1 MRKILIVLFLFICC
15 LTINGQVLLN
25 FQAGKSISFSQR
37 TGGVN
42 DGGIIK
48 IAPFY
53 DNTFGIGLGY
63 RLNKKTML
71 MYNLTL
77 NSHGWEV
84 KMREAGTT
92 SYKSSK
98 NQFSYEYNKTRWL
111 YENKLGILYTAW
123 QKGNYKVN
131 VSGGVGIYCTRC
143 SSRGWTGE
151 RRIYT
156 TSTIDTTNADS
167 YILVNKRDTK
177 MYTFLNTLVYAGGEF
192 SYQLKKSELGLFCEV
207 ETAFGKNFEHTV
219 IFKRGQ
225 ETGNISIKNSGLSL
239 RLGLFFRP
247 KITLPVITIKRRV
260 ETPAQTPAPQEEQ

>member
-1 MRKILIVLFLFICC
+1 MQKKLIVVFLFVCC
-15 LTINGQVLLN
+15 LTTNAQIVFN
-25 FQAGKSISFSQR
+25 FQYGKSISFSQR
-37 TGGVN
+37 TRGVN
-42 DGGIIK
+42 DDGIIK

-53 DNTFGIGLGY
+53 DNTLGIGLGY
-63 RLNKKTML
+63 VSNKKTTL
-71 MYNLTL
+71 VYNLAL

-84 KMREAGTT
+84 KMREAGGS
-92 SYKSSK
+92 SYNNSK
-98 NQFSYEYNKTRWL
+98 KEFSYEYNKTRWL

-131 VSGGVGIYCTRC
+131 LSGGVGIYCTRC

-177 MYTFLNTLVYAGGEF
+177 MYTFINTLVYAGGEL
-192 SYQLKKSELGLFCEV
+192 SYQLKKSEVGLFCEV
-207 ETAFGKNFEHTV
+207 ETAFGKNFEHAV

-225 ETGNISIKNSGLSL
+225 ETGSISIKNSGLSL
-239 RLGLFFRP
+239 RMGLFFRP
-247 KITLPVITIKRRV
+247 NLNLRFVKPKPK
-260 ETPAQTPAPQEEQ
+260 TPAQTPVPQQGQ

>member
-84 KMREAGTT
+84 KMHEAGTT

-123 QKGNYKVN
+123 QKGNYKVP
-131 VSGGVGIYCTRC
+131 R
-143 SSRGWTGE
+143 
-151 RRIYT
+151 
-156 TSTIDTTNADS
+156 
-167 YILVNKRDTK
+167 
-177 MYTFLNTLVYAGGEF
+177 FL
-192 SYQLKKSELGLFCEV
+192 
-207 ETAFGKNFEHTV
+207 
-219 IFKRGQ
+219 IM
-225 ETGNISIKNSGLSL
+225 
-239 RLGLFFRP
+239 
-247 KITLPVITIKRRV
+247 
-260 ETPAQTPAPQEEQ
+260 

>member
-1 MRKILIVLFLFICC
+1 MRKTLIVAFLFICC
-15 LTINGQVLLN
+15 LTTNGQLQLN
-25 FQAGKSISFSQR
+25 FQLGKSISFSQR
-37 TGGVN
+37 TGGTN
-42 DGGIIK
+42 DADIIK

-63 RLNKKTML
+63 RLNKKTIL
-71 MYNLTL
+71 MYNLAF

-84 KMREAGTT
+84 KMREAGKT

-98 NQFSYEYNKTRWL
+98 PQFSFEYNKTKWL

-131 VSGGVGIYCTRC
+131 ISGGLGVYCTRC
-143 SSRGWTGE
+143 SSKGWTGE

-156 TSTIDTTNADS
+156 TSTLDTTNAES

-177 MYTFLNTLVYAGGEF
+177 MYTFINTMVYAGGEF
-192 SYQLKKSELGLFCEV
+192 SYQLKKSEVGLFCEV

-225 ETGNISIKNSGLSL
+225 ETGSISIKNSGLSL
-239 RLGLFFRP
+239 RIGLFFRP
-247 KITLPVITIKRRV
+247 NLNLNFIKPKPK
-260 ETPAQTPAPQEEQ
+260 TPAQTPLPRQEK